1 MRVTDYFSKKVTIVS
16 FIMSIFVIYI
26 HANNLSYFGIAA
38 NGKTIPNIFVNL
50 WGGVIGGVAVPFF
63 FMMSAYWLF
72 RFDINASNAINVL
85 IKKNAKEN

>member
-50 WGGVIGGVAVPFF
+50 WGGGNRWSCSTIFLYDVGILAF
-63 FMMSAYWLF
+63 SL
-72 RFDINASNAINVL
+72 
-85 IKKNAKEN
+85 

>member
-38 NGKTIPNIFVNL
+38 NGKTIPNIVVNL
-50 WGGVIGGVAVPFF
+50 WGGNRWSCSTIFLYDVGILAF
-63 FMMSAYWLF
+63 SL
-72 RFDINASNAINVL
+72 
-85 IKKNAKEN
+85 

>member
-50 WGGVIGGVAVPFF
+50 WGGG
-63 FMMSAYWLF
+63 
-72 RFDINASNAINVL
+72 
-85 IKKNAKEN
+85 

>member
-38 NGKTIPNIFVNL
+38 NGKLFPIYLLIYG
-50 WGGVIGGVAVPFF
+50 GGVIGGVAVPFF